1 MKNKIKNIFS
11 KREKVYYLLLFL
23 TFGIVV
29 ISQIF
34 MRFGAMEYFS
44 AIETFEG
51 DYITDEEMFNKSEI
65 ILEIKGE
72 LPQKIPEIYTNGE
85 RVGFLNEKKK
95 KLIIETDSVIEI
107 FCEEE
112 PVNLSVNV
120 KEDKKKVINYIKPY
134 PVTLKVGFTPVAR
147 LSFV

>member
-1 MKNKIKNIFS
+1 
-11 KREKVYYLLLFL
+11 
-23 TFGIVV
+23 
-29 ISQIF
+29 
-34 MRFGAMEYFS
+34 MEYFS
-44 AIETFEG
+44 SIETFEG